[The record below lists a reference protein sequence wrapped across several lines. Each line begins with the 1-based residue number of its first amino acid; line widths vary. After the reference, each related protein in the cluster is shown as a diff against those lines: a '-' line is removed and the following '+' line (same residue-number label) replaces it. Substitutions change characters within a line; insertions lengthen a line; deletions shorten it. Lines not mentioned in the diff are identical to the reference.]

1 MSVKRDYYVV
11 LGVERTV
18 TDGELKAA
26 YRKLAVKYHPDTN
39 QGNDGAEEQFK
50 ELTEAYAVLSD
61 ENKRRRYDQLGHAA
75 FGGSEPM
82 SGADLSGI
90 ADMLEGFFED
100 VFGKKSSSRLPK
112 DLRYNLELR
121 FEEAASGGE
130 KAIEY
135 ERHEVCERCRGSK
148 AEPNTVAPE
157 CTACRGRGEVRYQRG
172 FFVASRPCSTCE
184 GTGVRADAR
193 CKACGAK
200 GSRAKSQT
208 LTIKIPAGVEDGAV
222 RTVRGAGEQTQT
234 GNGDLHVH
242 IKVLPHPFF
251 TRDGADIHCEVPV
264 QFPQAALG
272 CQIDVPTLDGK
283 VTMRV
288 PPGTQS
294 GKSFRLRGKGLPAFG
309 GYGKGDQFVT
319 LVIEVPQQVTEKQR
333 ALLEA
338 LAAEMNT
345 AIQLP
350 RTHGFLDKLRQLF
363 E

>member
-1 MSVKRDYYVV
+1 MAAKRDYYVV

-18 TDGELKAA
+18 SDGELKAA
-26 YRKLAVKYHPDTN
+26 YRKLAVKYHPDQN
-39 QGNDGAEEQFK
+39 QGNEGAEERFK

-75 FGGSEPM
+75 FSGEPM
-82 SGADLSGI
+82 SGADFSGI

-100 VFGKKSSSRLPK
+100 VFGKKSGSRLPK
-112 DLRYNLELR
+112 DLRYNLELS
-121 FEEAASGGE
+121 FEEAAAGGDR
-130 KAIEY
+130 ALEY
-135 ERHEVCERCRGSK
+135 ERSEVCERCRGSK
-148 AEPNTVAPE
+148 AEPGLTAPE
-157 CTACRGRGEVRYQRG
+157 CAACRGRGEVRYQRG
-172 FFVASRPCSTCE
+172 FFAAARPCSACD
-184 GTGVRADAR
+184 GTGVRSEAR
-193 CKACGAK
+193 CKTCGGRGARPK
-200 GSRAKSQT
+200 KQA
-208 LTIKIPAGVEDGAV
+208 LTIKIPAGIEDGAV
-222 RTVRGAGEQTQT
+222 RTVRGAGEQTQA
-234 GNGDLHVH
+234 GAGDLHVH

-264 QFPQAALG
+264 SFPQAALG
-272 CQIDVPTLDGK
+272 AQIEVPTLDGK

-309 GYGKGDQFVT
+309 GVGKGDQFVT
-319 LVIEVPQQVTEKQR
+319 LVIEVPQAVTDKQR

-350 RTHGFLDKLRQLF
+350 RTHSFLGKLKQLF